1 MKVLLLATTVIIVL
15 GTGIAVLSGLIGET
29 SRGKTLAQ
37 AFGIPRPAVIAHRGA
52 SYLAPEETRPAFLMA
67 RELGADYL
75 EFDIQRTKDG
85 VLIALHDDD
94 LSRTTN
100 VAEIFPGREK
110 DTIDTF
116 SFAEL
121 AVMRSG
127 LEKCTTGFHQGC
139 MKLMFPA

>member
-67 RELGADYL
+67 DYL
-75 EFDIQRTKDG
+75 EFDIQRRKDG